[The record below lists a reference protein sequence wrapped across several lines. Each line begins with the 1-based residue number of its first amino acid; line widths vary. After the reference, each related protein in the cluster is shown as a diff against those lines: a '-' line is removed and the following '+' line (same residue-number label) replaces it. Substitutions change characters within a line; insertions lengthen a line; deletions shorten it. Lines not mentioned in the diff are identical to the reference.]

1 MIKIKTLDELA
12 NFYKTDKGTMFET
25 PCKHGYAPIYDE
37 LLTPLRDKDISL
49 LEVGVWL
56 ETSSIGGESLNMWKE
71 YFKNA
76 NIYAFDIR
84 DMKNHP
90 FFVNNTNVY
99 FYNGDQGNRDDFV
112 SMHNAFNNVFFDF
125 ILEDGSHNANHQMIS
140 FASLFK
146 YVKPGGIYI
155 LEDITL
161 PGVANCNGMNNNP
174 TWYTLNGFIENKQI
188 ISNYLTDEET
198 SYLTDNI
205 DKIIIH
211 NDIKN
216 QWATAIIYKK

>member
-1 MIKIKTLDELA
+1 
-12 NFYKTDKGTMFET
+12 
-25 PCKHGYAPIYDE
+25 
-37 LLTPLRDKDISL
+37 
-49 LEVGVWL
+49 
-56 ETSSIGGESLNMWKE
+56 
-71 YFKNA
+71 
-76 NIYAFDIR
+76 
-84 DMKNHP
+84 
-90 FFVNNTNVY
+90 
-99 FYNGDQGNRDDFV
+99 
-112 SMHNAFNNVFFDF
+112 MHNAFNNVFFDF

>member
-1 MIKIKTLDELA
+1 MIKTKTLDELA

-90 FFVNNTNVY
+90 FFVNNTNVH

-125 ILEDGSHNANHQMIS
+125 IIEDGSHNANHQMIS

-146 YVKPGGIYI
+146 YVKPKGIYI
-155 LEDITL
+155 VEDITL

-205 DKIIIH
+205 DKIILH